1 MGRRPSLPFFCPIQN
16 YLWSLIKDMATI
28 DKNVFQKAIRANNN
42 PIRMMP
48 DFIIIGT
55 QKGGTTSL
63 YRYLIEHPCI
73 APIYIKEP
81 HFFDIYFYKGLH
93 WYRAHFPTSC
103 RKILCQARPEARS
116 DYRRSKSNYLF
127 HPQAARR
134 VAKTLPRARL
144 IVLLRNPIDRAYSQ
158 YQHQTR
164 QEGVQPLTFE
174 EALECEEKRL
184 AGEEEKMLKDEKYF
198 SFNHRHYSYLARSKY
213 IEQLPAWMNIFPR
226 EQFLILSSE
235 DLYADPKAIVKQ
247 TLEFLDLPT
256 RGLSKEYKAFN
267 DAKYAKMAPETR
279 ARLSSTS
286 NHIMRACTSTWSR
299 FGWDK

>member
-1 MGRRPSLPFFCPIQN
+1 MP
-16 YLWSLIKDMATI
+16 TI
-28 DKNVFQKAIRANNN
+28 NKNVLHKAFRASTN

-93 WYRAHFPTSC
+93 WYRSHFPTAVEKYYV
-103 RKILCQARPEARS
+103 RHIQKHDLITGEAS
-116 DYRRSKSNYLF
+116 PYYLF

-134 VAKTLPRARL
+134 VAKTLPKARF
-144 IVLLRNPIDRAYSQ
+144 IVLLRNPVDRAYSQ

-164 QEGVQPLTFE
+164 QEGVEPLTFE
-174 EALECEEKRL
+174 EALACEEKRL
-184 AGEEEKMLKDEKYF
+184 AGEEEKLLKDEKYF

-213 IEQLPAWMNIFPR
+213 IEQLPTWMSIFPG
-226 EQFLILSSE
+226 EQFLILRSE
-235 DLYADPKAIVKQ
+235 DLYTDPKAIVKQ

-256 RGLSKEYKAFN
+256 SGLSTEYKPFN
-267 DAKYAKMAPETR
+267 DARYAQMAPATR
-279 ARLSSTS
+279 ERLVEYFKPYNARLYEFLG
-286 NHIMRACTSTWSR
+286 RD